1 MRSYVSSGVIDEIR
15 AAGGEVYGVTSEPQR
30 LADRAQASWKLDFE
44 CVGDPHQEIPETAR
58 DRGWLEIFVQTRLD
72 FLRRSGTSFEPV
84 HPKGYFQPGVLVLS
98 REGRVL
104 YRWRSVPSRKNV
116 GGAMVRPTPEYVW
129 SSVESVLASGTD
141 GPDVAYDE
149 NPEMDSPQVPWPL
162 FVSLLIANGWF
173 LRPLAFAQKKNGPT
187 PEQRIK
193 GAMLRLGGFCALWIA
208 AFATLP
214 TLPVAAALVGWG
226 AWITPKIR
234 WLNQEFQNISTA

>member
-1 MRSYVSSGVIDEIR
+1 MKSGVIEQIR

-30 LADRAQASWKLDFE
+30 LAERAQADWELDFE
-44 CVGDPHQEIPETAR
+44 CVGDPHQEIPETAN

-72 FLRRSGTSFEPV
+72 FLRQSAPGFEPA

-116 GGAMVRPTPEYVW
+116 GGALVRPTPEHVW
-129 SSVESVLASGTD
+129 SSVQTALASGND
-141 GPDVAYDE
+141 GADAALDDQ
-149 NPEMDSPQVPWPL
+149 PEMDSPAVPWPL

-187 PEQRIK
+187 PVQRIK
-193 GAMLRLGGFCALWIA
+193 VAGVRLGVFAALWVA

-214 TLPVAAALVGWG
+214 TLPVAVVFV
-226 AWITPKIR
+226 AWIAWIIPKIR
-234 WLNQEFQNISTA
+234 WLNLEFQNLSDT